1 MKTNWLWDTKLKE
14 GRVREILD
22 DERDPRF
29 LIYADKLFGRVRTV
43 EEAFSWISH
52 EIFDRNWA
60 LIRSHMVKDAWSK
73 TAVKRWDKVHKQAIP
88 SERFD
93 VARQIK
99 AARRV
104 LGLSQEQF
112 AKKMGVI
119 QQYVSSLETGRENIT
134 LDTLHKIAGVLQKR
148 VVVHLR

>member
-1 MKTNWLWDTKLKE
+1 MKTNWMWDTRLKE
-14 GRVREILD
+14 GRVREILGN
-22 DERDPRF
+22 EHDPRF
-29 LIYADKLFGRVRTV
+29 LIYADKLLARVRTA
-43 EEAFSWISH
+43 EEAFSWISQ
-52 EIFDRNWA
+52 ETFDQNWP
-60 LIRSHMVKDAWSK
+60 LIRSHMVKDAWAR
-73 TAVKRWDKVHKQAIP
+73 TAVKRWDIVHKQAIP

-134 LDTLHKIAGVLQKR
+134 LDTLRKIAGVLQKR

>member
-14 GRVREILD
+14 GRIREILSN
-22 DERDPRF
+22 ERDPRF
-29 LIYADKLFGRVRTV
+29 LIYADKLLARVRTP

-60 LIRSHMVKDAWSK
+60 LIRSHMEKDTWARV
-73 TAVKRWDKVHKQAIP
+73 AVKRWDMVHKQAIP

-134 LDTLHKIAGVLQKR
+134 LDTLHKIAGALQKR
-148 VVVHLR
+148 VIVRLR